1 MDALKL
7 DPAVLAAYTTIAN
20 TVSQQ
25 LASASASA
33 AGAMNP
39 EQLATDLGL
48 VGAGFAARFT
58 EAVAEHTQALSTAGQ
73 LVAAYGKVLRDYNED
88 THTVDTDT
96 AGAISQAGE
105 ALT

>member
-25 LASASASA
+25 LASASAAA

-48 VGAGFAARFT
+48 VGAGFAARFN

-73 LVAAYGKVLRDYNED
+73 LVAAYGKVLRDYNKD